1 MAKAD
6 RLLAWTALLSSTQS
20 SYQQNYLCDEIE
32 KRFPVKLTR
41 AESGDSI
48 KTISE
53 DNVGFLLSYL
63 SVLEQEEKV

>member
-6 RLLAWTALLSSTQS
+6 RLLAWAALLSSTQS